1 LRDACLEGVN
11 LTGADLTGADL
22 TGADV
27 AGVTVSRHAKRTA
40 LVWPR
45 RRAKPAAACQ

>member
-1 LRDACLEGVN
+1 
-11 LTGADLTGADL
+11 
-22 TGADV
+22 
-27 AGVTVSRHAKRTA
+27 VSRHAKRTA